1 MDMSQI
7 ERIGV
12 SLEKELLAAFDE
24 LIDKRG
30 YPSRSEA
37 IRDLIRQQI
46 STERLANPKAQA
58 VAAVFLVYEHHST
71 KLMGMLADLQHSHF
85 LQVISSMHI
94 HLDEHNCLEVIVLRG
109 PVGEINKTAENI
121 ISLKGVKLGRINLR
135 YSPRNWMAR
144 PHTKIVAPATAWL

>member
-1 MDMSQI
+1 MMPLLSLWETNMSGI

-12 SLEKELLAAFDE
+12 SLEKELLAAFDG
-24 LIDKRG
+24 LIGKRG

-46 STERLANPKAQA
+46 STERLGDPNAKA
-58 VAAVFLVYEHHST
+58 VAAVLLVYEHHST
-71 KLMGMLADLQHSHF
+71 RLMGMLADLQHSHF

-109 PVGEINKTAENI
+109 PVGEIHKTAENI
-121 ISLKGVKLGRINLR
+121 ISLKGVKLSRINLL
-135 YSPRNWMAR
+135 AADV
-144 PHTKIVAPATAWL
+144 T